1 MSTVGNNMRE
11 PNRTTTLK
19 GKPLALV
26 GPEIRVGQKAP
37 DFRLLATDLSGVRL
51 SHSRGENSVA

>member
-1 MSTVGNNMRE
+1 MRA
-11 PNRTTTLK
+11 PNRTTNIK
-19 GKPLALV
+19 GEPLALV

-51 SHSRGENSVA
+51 SHRRGENSVA